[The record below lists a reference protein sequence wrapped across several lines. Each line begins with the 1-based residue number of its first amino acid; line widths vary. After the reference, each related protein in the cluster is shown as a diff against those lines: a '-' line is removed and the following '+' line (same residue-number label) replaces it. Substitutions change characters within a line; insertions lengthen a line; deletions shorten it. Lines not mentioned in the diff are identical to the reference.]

1 MGHTRLGDLP
11 HSQKWKAVVAAMSSA
26 DFLDQ
31 QRRSQEME
39 RIAVGVLDAAQT
51 GLDKAI
57 EDIGLRRTFYL
68 LTQLVLAAR
77 ESDWRNRLGTV
88 GIEMAEGDSTFE
100 LTAKI
105 QDAIDD
111 YVSAH
116 GRPTDISEIAQQAAG
131 EAVTKL
137 AEPTATTLFGSGEAE
152 LQTAIRS
159 LSTGKGFAGLGQAF
173 FGRFMAHFMNFYLSR
188 ATASQIGV
196 GIRDVND
203 LSDFNN
209 QLRTHCQETA
219 KIVHDFCGEWY
230 SKTEFKEG
238 ITQEN
243 TSRFMAVALKK
254 LQAELKRQ
262 REAL

>member
-1 MGHTRLGDLP
+1 MGHTRLGELP

-26 DFLDQ
+26 DLLDDQ
-31 QRRSQEME
+31 HRNHEME
-39 RIAVGVLDAAQT
+39 RIAIGVLDAAET
-51 GLDKAI
+51 GLDKAV
-57 EDIGLRRTFYL
+57 DDVGLRHTFYL

-77 ESDWRNRLGTV
+77 ESDWRDRLASL
-88 GIEMAEGDSTFE
+88 GIEIAEDDSTFE

-105 QDAIDD
+105 QDSIDE
-111 YVSAH
+111 YVSTH
-116 GRPTDISEIAQQAAG
+116 GRPTDVSEIAQQAAG
-131 EAVTKL
+131 EAITKL
-137 AEPTATTLFGSGEAE
+137 SEPTAVSLFGSGEAE
-152 LQTAIRS
+152 LQSAVRS
-159 LSTGKGFAGLGQAF
+159 LSTKKGFAELGQAF

-188 ATASQIGV
+188 VTASQVGV
-196 GIRDVND
+196 GIRDVKG
-203 LSDFNN
+203 LTDFND
-209 QLRTHCQETA
+209 QLLTHCQQTA

-262 REAL
+262 KEAS